1 MNCQYCPYRFNCANT
16 KPDCYMPKF
25 VPWVPYPYVPQ
36 YPYPF
41 PYYTIYT
48 YTTGGE
54 LSIS

>member
-54 LSIS
+54 LSVS